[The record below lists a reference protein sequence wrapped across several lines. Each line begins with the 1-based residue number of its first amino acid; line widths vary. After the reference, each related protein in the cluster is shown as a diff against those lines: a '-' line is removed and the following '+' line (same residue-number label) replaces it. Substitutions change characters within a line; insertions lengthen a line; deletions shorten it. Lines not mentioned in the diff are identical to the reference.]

1 MRKKLHLQ
9 PLTSGSHRS
18 ALLLA
23 MLTLAALV
31 LPQRGWGQE
40 SSSGI
45 TGMSASILGNNQ
57 YQLSVRATYNPNDG
71 ETVCYTVNGGEEQT
85 YSEAGGNT
93 TFEKPCTII
102 AYVKTSD
109 GTKLGQKTMKLLAF
123 SQYAGTVVIGQEAQ
137 LPAWAPALEDG
148 QQVSATYTTYNSN
161 ISVDESTGAITV
173 SKVGLASIQAGGF
186 STESADFFVSS
197 NDTANYQLTVLPPA
211 PVLSLATGSYD
222 EEQTL
227 TMTSDYVTS
236 NPETASIKYYL
247 GDSQP
252 ETIPTYSEAITISET
267 TTIHAWVE
275 AHDDSGASY
284 QSEEV
289 TAQITIRQSPNLQ
302 YTDPSVSTYEVV
314 VTEATASYGLYF
326 NQPELKN
333 PLEVP
338 VSYSSSNTSVATIDD
353 DGYVEITGLGQ
364 TTITAT
370 STANEDEYLPSS
382 ASYTLT
388 VTAGD
393 MSDMAVIMFGTIEE
407 PIETYSATYTGAA
420 ITPEIVVWG
429 NDVALVEGTD
439 YEVAYTNNVNVGT
452 PNDQNPPTITVTFKG
467 NYTGSVSETFTIIPA
482 NLDDVSIEHIA
493 DQAYTGEAIEPTVTV
508 KLGDVTIGAEQYSV
522 AYSDN
527 VNAGVATVTVT
538 LTSGN
543 FTTND
548 AALTKTARFCILPP
562 APTINYDATASYLN
576 TDKVSITMPE
586 SMADNQDASIRYS
599 WVEDCAPGDATE
611 YDNETMVPLNAGTNT
626 LYAWV
631 RVGITG
637 ADPVFSERVSQ
648 QFVVKTDIANAYIPE
663 FTATA
668 TYTGQTITP
677 EFQVMESEKT
687 QTAIS
692 AENYTVS
699 YLKIG
704 EQTEDVDAIV
714 DAGTY
719 GITIIGTGDTY
730 GGSKIVTREFTVT
743 PADLSAVTI
752 DDIADQTYT
761 GEAIEPTVTVKLG
774 DVTIGAEQYS
784 VAYTDNVNVGVA
796 TVTLTSTGKNFVAEG
811 TKTATFQIAAATAII
826 TAQAEQTATYD
837 TKAHEIVA
845 TVEKGTI
852 AVAYYATA
860 DDRTE
865 GSNVLEVLPVNAGTY
880 FARISQTDANYT
892 SEPVDVTLTILP
904 AEITAVTLAETTLR
918 YTGEEQTVQVDAVV
932 AGTLTLTADDYD
944 VTGLTAT
951 DKGTHTVTVTGK
963 GNFTGTATATFTI
976 VNRLLEGVTFAADW
990 ASYFNADEDIDLP
1003 EGIAAYVVTGVGE
1016 TSATLT
1022 QLSLI
1027 PAATPVLLHQGDE
1040 ATTENTL
1047 ADGNMMRHAD
1057 EAVEVAAVGGT
1068 VYGLYEGALMRVA
1081 TGTIPA
1087 GRNYL
1092 LVAATASPAPRLG
1105 LKTDSDIA
1113 TGISTAV
1120 QTAADGDRWYT
1131 LDGQPLQQKPA
1142 RRGIYIKNGQK
1153 VYIYNK

>member
-1 MRKKLHLQ
+1 MRDMKQMKHQ
-9 PLTSGSHRS
+9 V
-18 ALLLA
+18 
-23 MLTLAALV
+23 LTLAAL
-31 LPQRGWGQE
+31 LLASANMWAGQVVIKT
-40 SSSGI
+40 SPANSG
-45 TGMSASILGNNQ
+45 
-57 YQLSVRATYNPNDG
+57 SVTA
-71 ETVCYTVNGGEEQT
+71 
-85 YSEAGGNT
+85 SEA
-93 TFEKPCTII
+93 
-102 AYVKTSD
+102 A
-109 GTKLGQKTMKLLAF
+109 A
-123 SQYAGTVVIGQEAQ
+123 
-137 LPAWAPALEDG
+137 
-148 QQVSATYTTYNSN
+148 
-161 ISVDESTGAITV
+161 
-173 SKVGLASIQAGGF
+173 
-186 STESADFFVSS
+186 
-197 NDTANYQLTVLPPA
+197 
-211 PVLSLATGSYD
+211 
-222 EEQTL
+222 
-227 TMTSDYVTS
+227 
-236 NPETASIKYYL
+236 
-247 GDSQP
+247 
-252 ETIPTYSEAITISET
+252 
-267 TTIHAWVE
+267 
-275 AHDDSGASY
+275 
-284 QSEEV
+284 
-289 TAQITIRQSPNLQ
+289 
-302 YTDPSVSTYEVV
+302 
-314 VTEATASYGLYF
+314 
-326 NQPELKN
+326 
-333 PLEVP
+333 
-338 VSYSSSNTSVATIDD
+338 
-353 DGYVEITGLGQ
+353 GQ
-364 TTITAT
+364 TC
-370 STANEDEYLPSS
+370 
-382 ASYTLT
+382 TLT
-388 VTAGD
+388 VTPAEGYYLTAENL
-393 MSDMAVIMFGTIEE
+393 SAVTTLNSGALQTPRRADGIDVASQPVAITA
-407 PIETYSATYTGAA
+407 TDASADPSGVTTYTFTMPEDANIDVEVTAEFQTVIAISPTVSLEGWTYGTSPNTPVVSGNTGQGA
-420 ITPEIVVWG
+420 E
-429 NDVALVEGTD
+429 
-439 YEVAYTNNVNVGT
+439 
-452 PNDQNPPTITVTFKG
+452 TFTYRAAG
-467 NYTGSVSETFTIIPA
+467 SETFTE
-482 NLDDVSIEHIA
+482 DVPTVAGTHTVKLSIA
-493 DQAYTGEAIEPTVTV
+493 AAGKYAAGEATSEFTIGKADITPTVTMS
-508 KLGDVTIGAEQYSV
+508 GWTFGGTPSTPEVTGNTGQGAESFTYRS
-522 AYSDN
+522 
-527 VNAGVATVTVT
+527 AG
-538 LTSGN
+538 S
-543 FTTND
+543 
-548 AALTKTARFCILPP
+548 
-562 APTINYDATASYLN
+562 
-576 TDKVSITMPE
+576 
-586 SMADNQDASIRYS
+586 
-599 WVEDCAPGDATE
+599 
-611 YDNETMVPLNAGTNT
+611 ET
-626 LYAWV
+626 
-631 RVGITG
+631 
-637 ADPVFSERVSQ
+637 F
-648 QFVVKTDIANAYIPE
+648 
-663 FTATA
+663 
-668 TYTGQTITP
+668 
-677 EFQVMESEKT
+677 
-687 QTAIS
+687 
-692 AENYTVS
+692 
-699 YLKIG
+699 
-704 EQTEDVDAIV
+704 TEDVPTA
-714 DAGTY
+714 AGTHTVKV
-719 GITIIGTGDTY
+719 TIAATDNY
-730 GGSKIVTREFTVT
+730 NGGEATSEFTIGK
-743 PADLSAVTI
+743 ADISAVSI
-752 DDIADQTYT
+752 ADIADQTYT

-796 TVTLTSTGKNFVAEG
+796 TVTLTFTSGNFTTSEPAL

-1105 LKTDSDIA
+1105 LKTDSDIV

>member
-93 TFEKPCTII
+93 TFEKPCTIV

-109 GTKLGQKTMKLLAF
+109 GSKLGQKTMKLLAF

-137 LPAWAPALEDG
+137 LPAFAPALEDG

-173 SKVGLASIQAGGF
+173 NGVGTASIQAGGF

-222 EEQTL
+222 SEQTL
-227 TMTSDYVTS
+227 TITSDYVTS

-275 AHDDSGASY
+275 AHDATGASY

-302 YTDPSVSTYEVV
+302 YTDPSVSTHEVV

-326 NQPELKN
+326 DQPELKN

-420 ITPEIVVWG
+420 ITPEITVMG

-439 YEVAYTNNVNVGT
+439 YEVAYTNNVNAGT

-493 DQAYTGEAIEPTVTV
+493 DQA
-508 KLGDVTIGAEQYSV
+508 
-522 AYSDN
+522 
-527 VNAGVATVTVT
+527 
-538 LTSGN
+538 
-543 FTTND
+543 
-548 AALTKTARFCILPP
+548 
-562 APTINYDATASYLN
+562 
-576 TDKVSITMPE
+576 
-586 SMADNQDASIRYS
+586 
-599 WVEDCAPGDATE
+599 
-611 YDNETMVPLNAGTNT
+611 
-626 LYAWV
+626 
-631 RVGITG
+631 
-637 ADPVFSERVSQ
+637 
-648 QFVVKTDIANAYIPE
+648 
-663 FTATA
+663 
-668 TYTGQTITP
+668 
-677 EFQVMESEKT
+677 
-687 QTAIS
+687 
-692 AENYTVS
+692 
-699 YLKIG
+699 
-704 EQTEDVDAIV
+704 
-714 DAGTY
+714 
-719 GITIIGTGDTY
+719 
-730 GGSKIVTREFTVT
+730 
-743 PADLSAVTI
+743 
-752 DDIADQTYT
+752 YT